1 MKTLIRIAVA
11 GALMAGYAT
20 AQAQSLPSSGSSDL
34 WLFVSDQ
41 TSKTTF
47 AEDTGVSLS
56 SIMGGS
62 YTANASLA
70 SKPANFSVA
79 ASGALTSYLNAASS
93 AGHTLEWSV
102 LGAQFDGTNG
112 ANDPGNRT
120 PGTAI
125 EVFDFASGA
134 SADNKV
140 KGMIFSNGATL
151 DNGWEGDLNGLKN
164 AGYTAGGTTYT
175 LNNQN
180 YGVWGNGL
188 GAVPGSTNLYGTG
201 IDQSGVALNQQVS
214 LYGVTGNSSAGK
226 LQSYLLGS
234 NLSLSNAGVLSV
246 SSVPLPAAVW
256 LFGSGLLGLIGV
268 GRRKAAAAV

>member
-1 MKTLIRIAVA
+1 
-11 GALMAGYAT
+11 MAGYAT

-56 SIMGGS
+56 SIMGGW
-62 YTANASLA
+62 YTANASLV

-79 ASGALTSYLNAASS
+79 ASSALTSYLNAASS
-93 AGHTLEWSV
+93 AGHTLEWAV
-102 LGAQFDGTNG
+102 LGAQFNGTNG
-112 ANDPGNRT
+112 ANDSSNRT

-125 EVFDFASGA
+125 EVFDFATGS
-134 SADNKV
+134 SADSKV
-140 KGMIFSNGATL
+140 KGMVFSNGATI

-164 AGYTAGGTTYT
+164 AGYTTGGTTYT
-175 LNNQN
+175 LGNAN

-188 GAVPGSTNLYGTG
+188 GSVPGSTNLYGTG
-201 IDQSGVALNQQVS
+201 IDQSGVALDQQVS
-214 LYGVTGNSSAGK
+214 LYGVTGNSGAGK

-234 NLSLSNAGVLSV
+234 NLTLSSAGVLSV